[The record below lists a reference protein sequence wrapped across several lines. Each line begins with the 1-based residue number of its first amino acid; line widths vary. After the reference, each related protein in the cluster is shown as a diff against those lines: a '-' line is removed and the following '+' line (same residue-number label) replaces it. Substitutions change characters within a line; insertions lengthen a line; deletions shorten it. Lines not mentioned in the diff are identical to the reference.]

1 MNTLDLQAAAAFLHI
16 HPVTLQEK
24 ARSGEIPGAKIG
36 KCWVFVD
43 VDLVDHIRSKY
54 TRRVLQSERKELEP
68 CHSTNAKTRRIGGS
82 SSATTARQ
90 YNAAL
95 GLSDR
100 YQAQEY
106 HDKLKASLWEQQRLG
121 VKPRRAWKEAVIRW
135 LAETSEKV
143 THQEDVRKLRWLDP
157 FLGSLMLDEITLD
170 VLSAIKAEKL
180 KIAGKPTVNR
190 YLALVRAI
198 LLRARDEWEWIDRT
212 PKVKLFKEGPGRER
226 SITPDQVVAL
236 LAELPVHQRDV
247 VVFALATGLRQSN
260 VVGLEW
266 SHVNLETS
274 HAWVG
279 ADQSK
284 NRRPIAV
291 PLNAT
296 AVKVLQRQLGK
307 HRERVFTFRGKP
319 LGWANTRAW
328 RNALKRAG
336 IENFRWHD
344 LRHTWASWHRQ
355 SGTPTHELQRLG
367 GWRSSVMV
375 ERYAHLAPD
384 HLATAAYRLDSLLGG
399 YDLATSE
406 KAEGQRLS

>member
-1 MNTLDLQAAAAFLHI
+1 MAI
-16 HPVTLQEK
+16 EESP
-24 ARSGEIPGAKIG
+24 S
-36 KCWVFVD
+36 
-43 VDLVDHIRSKY
+43 Y
-54 TRRVLQSERKELEP
+54 
-68 CHSTNAKTRRIGGS
+68 
-82 SSATTARQ
+82 
-90 YNAAL
+90 
-95 GLSDR
+95 
-100 YQAQEY
+100 
-106 HDKLKASLWEQQRLG
+106 
-121 VKPRRAWKEAVIRW
+121 
-135 LAETSEKV
+135 
-143 THQEDVRKLRWLDP
+143 
-157 FLGSLMLDEITLD
+157 

-226 SITPDQVVAL
+226 SITPEQVVAL
-236 LAELPVHQRDV
+236 LTELPLHQRDV

-266 SHVNLETS
+266 SHVNLKMG

-279 ADQSK
+279 ADHSK
-284 NRRPIAV
+284 NRKPISV
-291 PLNAT
+291 PLNTT
-296 AVKVLQRQLGK
+296 AQGVLQRQIGK
-307 HRERVFTFRGKP
+307 HRERVFAFRGKP
-319 LGWANTRAW
+319 LGWANTKAW

-384 HLATAAYRLDSLLGG
+384 HLAKAANRLDSLLGG
-399 YDLATSE
+399 YDLATPA
-406 KAEGQRLS
+406 KAEGQSSS